1 MKVLIISFLLTSIA
15 HAFPSQS
22 AQGYEIDSTKSI
34 DEKQA
39 ILSSGKKD
47 DTRFYR
53 IVKTTYFDSSAKH
66 VMKFALNFNLRCN
79 NNLRDL
85 RVLNSKDFNCP
96 LSSDGMIESQIIRK
110 VNSYQKFPHE
120 IDRFIVQNRIK
131 KRGEFFTHVDLVT
144 VYEKKENNFKTY
156 IVHVKMLEDTESIK
170 YFDKA
175 IKRNSVF
182 KNAET
187 IFTFSEQEDHR
198 TKLVYDYKSE
208 TDHWLLNKSIVISRF
223 FEGMLNSTE
232 RIIRAIEQQI

>member
-1 MKVLIISFLLTSIA
+1 M
-15 HAFPSQS
+15 
-22 AQGYEIDSTKSI
+22 
-34 DEKQA
+34 
-39 ILSSGKKD
+39 
-47 DTRFYR
+47 
-53 IVKTTYFDSSAKH
+53 
-66 VMKFALNFNLRCN
+66 
-79 NNLRDL
+79 
-85 RVLNSKDFNCP
+85 
-96 LSSDGMIESQIIRK
+96 
-110 VNSYQKFPHE
+110 NSYQKFPHE

-156 IVHVKMLEDTESIK
+156 IVHVKMLEDSESIQ

-175 IKRNSVF
+175 IKRSSVF

-232 RIIRAIEQQI
+232 RIIKAIEQQI